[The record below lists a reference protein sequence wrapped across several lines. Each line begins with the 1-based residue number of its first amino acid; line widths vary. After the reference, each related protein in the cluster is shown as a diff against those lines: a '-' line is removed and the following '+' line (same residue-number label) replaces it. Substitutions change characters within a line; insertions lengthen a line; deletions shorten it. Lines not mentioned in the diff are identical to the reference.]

1 MAKAILAER
10 DPHLQQLRS
19 LRNKL
24 QKSVEDAK
32 ASATSDLF
40 ARRFLKGRKDAYLLI
55 DWVVHSGPL
64 HSNNIS
70 WD

>member
-1 MAKAILAER
+1 VAKAILAER

-40 ARRFLKGRKDAYLLI
+40 ARCFLKGRKDAYLLI

-70 WD
+70 